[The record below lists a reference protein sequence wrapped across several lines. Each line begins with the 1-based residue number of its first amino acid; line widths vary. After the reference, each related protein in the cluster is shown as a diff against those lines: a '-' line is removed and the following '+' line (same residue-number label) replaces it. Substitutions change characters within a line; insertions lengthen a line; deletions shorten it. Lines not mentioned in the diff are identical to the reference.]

1 MVSVRH
7 ARNHHPTI
15 KEYPVNQRDIVA
27 FVVGWWVC
35 GRWHAVMLRIA
46 RKAGWIK
53 IVKDMP

>member
-1 MVSVRH
+1 M
-7 ARNHHPTI
+7 
-15 KEYPVNQRDIVA
+15 NQRDIVA